1 MNKQNQKIE
10 GLKKVSLSLEAGSNA
25 ENMDLSSEP
34 LVFDMVV
41 GLGTDGYT
49 PFEYELLGKETGD
62 TIQMEIARENLCE
75 IFGHLD
81 VPLPKKARE
90 LGSFSLKATVRSVE
104 TANPT
109 EVVRAMARNVGGCGG
124 DCCGNH

>member
-1 MNKQNQKIE
+1 MNEQDQKIE

-34 LVFDMVV
+34 LVFEMVV
-41 GLGTDGYT
+41 GLGTEGYT

-62 TIQMEIARENLCE
+62 TIQMEITRANLCDL
-75 IFGHLD
+75 FGHLD
-81 VPLPKKARE
+81 VPLPEKARE
-90 LGSFSLKATVRSVE
+90 LGSFFLKATVREVKD
-104 TANPT
+104 ADPT

-124 DCCGNH
+124 SCCGNH